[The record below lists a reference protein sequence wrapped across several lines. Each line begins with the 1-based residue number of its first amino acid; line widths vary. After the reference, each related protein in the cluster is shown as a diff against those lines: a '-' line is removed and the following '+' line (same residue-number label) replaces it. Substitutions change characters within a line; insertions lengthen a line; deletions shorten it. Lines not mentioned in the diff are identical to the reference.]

1 MLQGPEHSLIA
12 TFYKSGQATLIMK
25 NISPFIWLLLLAA
38 VSVAA
43 IQIFNEADY
52 AKADVIKL
60 GGPSGNTLT
69 IGSGCKGIVA
79 DTSPERAQ
87 AIAEGLGD
95 VIIERPS
102 VYDVYVDTVKSFNI
116 SIDRVVLEKY
126 DGQYYYSNIFVNSG
140 NKILKIDSKPSDA
153 VAVALRAKAPVYIKR
168 DLLEK
173 EGKNIC

>member
-1 MLQGPEHSLIA
+1 MRNA
-12 TFYKSGQATLIMK
+12 
-25 NISPFIWLLLLAA
+25 SPIIWLLLLAA
-38 VSVAA
+38 FSVAA
-43 IQIFNEADY
+43 IQIFNEAEY
-52 AKADVIKL
+52 TKADVIKL

-69 IGSGCKGIVA
+69 IGAGCKGIVA

-87 AIAEGLGD
+87 AIAEGLED
-95 VIIERPS
+95 TIIERPS

-140 NKILKIDSKPSDA
+140 GKILKIDSKPSDA

-168 DLLEK
+168 DLLDK
-173 EGKNIC
+173 EGKDIC

>member
-1 MLQGPEHSLIA
+1 MKSLA
-12 TFYKSGQATLIMK
+12 MFLWVVL
-25 NISPFIWLLLLAA
+25 FA
-38 VSVAA
+38 VAVGAV
-43 IQIFNEADY
+43 IQVFNEADY
-52 AKADVIKL
+52 TKADVIKL

-87 AIAEGLGD
+87 AIAEGLGN

-102 VYDVYVDTVKSFNI
+102 LYDVYVDTVKSFNI

-126 DGQYYYSNIFVNSG
+126 DGQFYYSNIFVNSG
-140 NKILKIDSKPSDA
+140 GKILKIDSKPSDA
-153 VAVALRAKAPVYIKR
+153 VAVALRAKAPVYIKK

-173 EGKNIC
+173 EGKGIC

>member
-1 MLQGPEHSLIA
+1 MLQGHEHSLIA
-12 TFYKSGQATLIMK
+12 TFYKSGRVRVVMRNA
-25 NISPFIWLLLLAA
+25 SPFMWLLLLAA
-38 VSVAA
+38 VSVAV
-43 IQIFNEADY
+43 IQVFNEADY
-52 AKADVIKL
+52 TKADVIKL
-60 GGPSGNTLT
+60 SGPTGNTLT

-87 AIAEGLGD
+87 AIAEGLGN

-102 VYDVYVDTVKSFNI
+102 LYDVYVDTVKSFNI

-126 DGQYYYSNIFVNSG
+126 DGQFYYSNIFVNSG
-140 NKILKIDSKPSDA
+140 GKILKIDSKPSDA
-153 VAVALRAKAPVYIKR
+153 VAVALRAKAPVYIKK